1 VSDALVARVAAK
13 LDAFALD
20 ADLALPGAG
29 VTAIAGPSGSGKT
42 TLLRCIAGLEPRA
55 RGRIQLGAA
64 TWLDSDRG
72 VWVPAHRRGA
82 AVVFQDA
89 APFSHLSVRGNLE
102 YGLRRCPPA
111 RRQVS
116 FDEATQWLGIE
127 ALLDRRSDGLSGG
140 ERQRVAIARALLAGP
155 RLLLLDEPLA
165 SLDPPARAAIL
176 DVLRDVFARSRVPVL
191 YVTHARSEAVHVA
204 DHVVVLEAGRVRA
217 SGPLREVALRADAP
231 FGEPGELGAIVEA
244 EVADVD
250 VRDGISELRFGGGL
264 LYVSGR
270 LRVGERRRVEILA
283 RDVSISLEPP
293 QRTSILN
300 VLAARVVA
308 IEGAES
314 AQPLV
319 RVDSGG
325 TQLLARVSRRSLRVL
340 ELREGARVFASV
352 KAVAVIP

>member
-1 VSDALVARVAAK
+1 VSDALLVRVAAK

-20 ADLALPGAG
+20 VDLELPGAG
-29 VTAIAGPSGSGKT
+29 VTAVVGPSGSGKS

-55 RGRIQLGAA
+55 CGQIALGAE
-64 TWLDSDRG
+64 TWLDSARR
-72 VWVPAHRRGA
+72 VAVPPHRRGA
-82 AVVFQDA
+82 ALVFQDA

-102 YGLRRCPPA
+102 YGLSRCPPE
-111 RRQVS
+111 RRHLA
-116 FDEATQWLGIE
+116 FDDVTQWLRID
-127 ALLDRRSDGLSGG
+127 AMLTRRTDALSGG

-176 DVLRDVFARSRVPVL
+176 EVLRAVFARTRIPVL

-204 DHVVVLEAGRVRA
+204 DHVVVLDAGRVRA
-217 SGPLREVALRADAP
+217 SGPLREIALRADAP

-244 EVADVD
+244 EVAAIDEA
-250 VRDGISELRFGGGL
+250 DGISELRFAGGV
-264 LYVSGR
+264 LYVPGC

-283 RDVSISLEPP
+283 RDVSISLDAP

-308 IEGAES
+308 IEDAAS
-314 AQPLV
+314 VQALV
-319 RVDSGG
+319 RVDVGG
-325 TQLLARVSRRSLRVL
+325 TALLARVSRRSLRL
-340 ELREGARVFASV
+340 LALREGMQVFVSV

>member
-1 VSDALVARVAAK
+1 VSDALVARVAAN
-13 LDAFALD
+13 LDAFAFD
-20 ADLALPGAG
+20 VDLQVPGAG
-29 VTAIAGPSGSGKT
+29 VTAVVGPSGSGKS
-42 TLLRCIAGLEPRA
+42 TLLRCLAGLESRA
-55 RGRIQLGAA
+55 RGEIRLGAA
-64 TWLDSDRG
+64 TWLDSERR
-72 VWVPAHRRGA
+72 VFVPPHRRGA

-102 YGLRRCPPA
+102 YGFSRCPPE
-111 RRQVS
+111 RRSVA
-116 FDEATQWLGIE
+116 FEEAAQWLRIE
-127 ALLDRRSDGLSGG
+127 SLLDRRTDALSGG

-176 DVLRDVFARSRVPVL
+176 EALRDVFARTRMPVL

-204 DHVVVLEAGRVRA
+204 DHVVVLDHGRVRA
-217 SGPLREVALRADAP
+217 NGPLREIALRADMP
-231 FGEPGELGAIVEA
+231 FGEPAELGAIVEA
-244 EVADVD
+244 EVAAVD
-250 VRDGISELRFGGGL
+250 ARDGISELRFGGGV

-270 LRVGERRRVEILA
+270 LRIGERRRVEILA
-283 RDVSISLEPP
+283 RDVSVSLEAP

-308 IEGAES
+308 IEDAES

-319 RVDSGG
+319 RVAVGD
-325 TQLLARVSRRSLRVL
+325 TLLLARLSRRSLRVL
-340 ELREGARVFASV
+340 DLRAGAEVFASV